1 MTIVARVTA
10 TLIGVWCWWERA
22 KDLNNGTRHTSLA
35 QRPIGLRPNEQR
47 LLERP
52 ELCDDSLVSNW
63 RLSLGFSAR
72 QIPSGRAQWRT
83 AGLFNAV
90 MEPFNVVRSLN

>member
-1 MTIVARVTA
+1 MAPDIRHLPRDQLGSARMSR
-10 TLIGVWCWWERA
+10 GSS
-22 KDLNNGTRHTSLA
+22 K
-35 QRPIGLRPNEQR
+35 R
-47 LLERP
+47 L